1 MKKDR
6 LFMIFMYIYL
16 IVLLFF
22 STSSNIINVLST
34 IFLIINIIYLFINK
48 VKLDRK
54 DVLLLLL
61 PLAYLLIVIFR
72 LNKMAFEDN
81 LYAIICNASI
91 AFTMINFRRVIDKNK
106 VNKLLLVLQIV
117 TMISFI
123 ISFVLYQNEDFFFNH
138 CI

>member
-22 STSSNIINVLST
+22 STSFNIINVLST

-106 VNKLLLVLQIV
+106 VNNLLFALQ
-117 TMISFI
+117 
-123 ISFVLYQNEDFFFNH
+123 
-138 CI
+138 